1 MVTTDYKELVSPHI
15 RSVFV
20 EARQWLDKSAGNSYF
35 SARIHINGRVA
46 IVLPFQYGYESAFRD
61 EAFRALQRGGLVS
74 DQLRTLWDLRDAG
87 VDLYDTIYL
96 AKKSDVVRFGKAEV
110 FA

>member
-1 MVTTDYKELVSPHI
+1 MATTDYKEFVSPHI

-35 SARIHINGRVA
+35 SARIFINGKVA
-46 IVLPFQYGYESAFRD
+46 MVLPFQYGYESQYRH
-61 EAFRALQRGGLVS
+61 EALVALNKAGFVS
-74 DQLRTLWDLRDAG
+74 EQIRSLWNLREAG

-96 AKKSDVVRFGKAEV
+96 AKKADVVRFGKAEV

>member
-1 MVTTDYKELVSPHI
+1 M

-20 EARQWLDKSAGNSYF
+20 EGKTWFDRSGGNSYF
-35 SARIHINGRVA
+35 SARIHIDGKIA
-46 IVLPFQYGYESAFRD
+46 LVLPFQYGYGSAFEY
-61 EAFRALQRGGLVS
+61 EALKALGVNGHLPEGVEASWPLWR
-74 DQLRTLWDLRDAG
+74 LREVGIDA
-87 VDLYDTIYL
+87 YSTISE